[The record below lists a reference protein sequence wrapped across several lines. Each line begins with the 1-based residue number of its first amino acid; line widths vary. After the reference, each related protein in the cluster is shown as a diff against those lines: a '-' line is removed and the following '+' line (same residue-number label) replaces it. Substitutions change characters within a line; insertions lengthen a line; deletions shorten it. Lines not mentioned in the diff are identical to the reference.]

1 MVNPLPR
8 LPVLLEKG
16 LSQIRLVKFH
26 VPSDRRNEFFIKI
39 LSVIL
44 AFCLFLVSLIFLLI
58 YQNVKKQ
65 NLETSYQTEN
75 EVISNISY
83 SSVIMQD
90 AAVSMLQQLN
100 STPVTQQLIYSLDT
114 RLLQTIQGMRT
125 LQSYTR
131 ASQWIDS
138 VYVYCAKEDQIC
150 YSYVDGNNCKLTFTP
165 ISGFFDAEYI
175 RTLSEAKTI
184 TQLPQMR
191 TLQYHE
197 DLPVKTVFTY
207 VLPVRSSRSTYDGFF
222 IVNISADRLLY
233 LGSNL
238 AAASSRQLIVA
249 DHDAQICTDG
259 QLLDEPGRSSLVEAV
274 LNSQDTSGQ
283 FIMRETDTICTWI
296 QSEETGLYFLS
307 CISYSDFKH
316 QLSALTRWITFYYI
330 AVLVFAAIISVYLA
344 LRVNREYSALQE
356 RFSRSEKRYSE
367 NYQYIK
373 QSILRSFFT
382 LRSSDFIVGRQFADN
397 GIALEQYSG
406 YVLFLLH
413 LSQRHATDEVPA
425 ARYRRSHVFLLEQLS
440 RLFPAGSQ
448 YELVDMLQGRFLL
461 VCEPSSNFHL
471 DDFCE
476 KLCGCFSCCAE
487 YTFSGIYSG
496 ELGVLEQLPE
506 SYRTLSAVMDLLF
519 FYPSDS
525 LVSLTEIRQH
535 EVVGSNQ
542 VEPVRSKV
550 IQALVNQQF
559 EDASSIL
566 GNFFDEWYEP
576 VSEIP
581 YTIDALLSGFSEYIS
596 TFKRAY
602 AITMDFNPSHFRSEA
617 LRADS
622 SRAVKQ
628 LFLDLILDISYAF
641 ASVGT
646 RSNYIDD
653 ILSFIEKNYADPK
666 LNVDILADHVGL
678 SPSHIQ
684 SIFKTATG
692 STISSYLRNLRIR
705 KATELLEQTD
715 IPISEIAES
724 TGFGSFN
731 YFCTV
736 FKRYYSV
743 TPTEYRAN
751 TRTK

>member
-1 MVNPLPR
+1 M
-8 LPVLLEKG
+8 
-16 LSQIRLVKFH
+16 RLVKFA
-26 VPSDRRNEFFIKI
+26 VPSDRRNEFFIKT

-44 AFCLFLVSLIFLLI
+44 AFCLFLVSLIFLLV

-65 NLETSYQTEN
+65 NLATSYQTEH
-75 EVISNISY
+75 EVITNISY

-100 STPVTQQLIYSLDT
+100 STPATQQLIYSLDT

-125 LQSYTR
+125 LQSYAR

-138 VYVYCAKEDQIC
+138 IYVYCAKEDRIC
-150 YSYVDGNNCKLTFTP
+150 YSYADGNDYSLTFLPTD
-165 ISGFFDAEYI
+165 SFFDAEFI

-191 TLQYHE
+191 TLQYTDH
-197 DLPVKTVFTY
+197 LPTKTVFTY
-207 VLPVRSSRSTYDGFF
+207 VLPIRSSRNAYDGFF
-222 IVNISADRLLY
+222 IVNISSDRLLY
-233 LGSNL
+233 LGNNL
-238 AAASSRQLIVA
+238 ATNSGRQLIVA
-249 DHDAQICTDG
+249 DQDAQICTDG
-259 QLLDEPGRSSLVEAV
+259 QLLELPNLKSLVTPV
-274 LNSQDTSGQ
+274 IDSQESSGQ
-283 FIMRETDTICTWI
+283 LIMKEADTICTWV
-296 QSEETGLYFLS
+296 QSEQTGLYFLS
-307 CISYSDFKH
+307 CISYSGFKH
-316 QLSALTRWITFYYI
+316 QLSSLTRWFTFYYI
-330 AVLVFAAIISVYLA
+330 AVLLFAALSSVYLSV
-344 LRVNREYSALQE
+344 RVNREYSALQE

-382 LRSSDFIVGRQFADN
+382 LRSTDFIVGRQFADN

-413 LSQRHATDEVPA
+413 LSQRRVTDEVPA
-425 ARYRRSHVFLLEQLS
+425 ARYRRSHVFLLEQLAY
-440 RLFPAGSQ
+440 LFPTGSQ
-448 YELVDMLQGRFLL
+448 YELVDMLQGRYLL
-461 VCEPSSNFHL
+461 VCEPSADFHL
-471 DDFCE
+471 DAFCE
-476 KLCGCFSCCAE
+476 KLRGCFSCSAE
-487 YTFSGIYSG
+487 YTLSGIYTG
-496 ELGVLEQLPE
+496 ELDALEQLPE
-506 SYRTLSAVMDLLF
+506 TYRTLSSVMELMF

-525 LVSLTEIRQH
+525 LVSLSEIRQH
-535 EVVGSNQ
+535 EVVGISQ
-542 VEPVRSKV
+542 VESIRSEV
-550 IQALVNQQF
+550 IQALVNQRF
-559 EDASSIL
+559 EDASFIL
-566 GNFFDEWYEP
+566 GKFFDVWFEP
-576 VSEIP
+576 VSEIS

-622 SRAVKQ
+622 SRAVRQ

-641 ASVGT
+641 ASVGN

-653 ILSFIEKNYADPK
+653 ILSYIETNYPDPK
-666 LNVDILADHVGL
+666 INVDILADHVGL

-684 SIFKTATG
+684 NIFKTATG
-692 STISSYLRNLRIR
+692 STISSYLRNLRIE

-736 FKRYYSV
+736 FKRHHSV